1 MTIFDLDN
9 KQKTKHLQVL
19 ESLMEQGH
27 ALQATHNPETWR
39 LSALTLALHMHDCYS
54 LFSDLKEHWANHLP
68 FEEAWDV
75 DFQEWTN
82 NIWSMVNNVS
92 SFTEQSEYSHWKQLC
107 EEDYQTFIDKAQDCL
122 DGKLP
127 LSELTNFLKD
137 KNSGLRQVVID
148 SGEEFSQLLID
159 IDRTLN
165 DSPSQ
170 LYESFFDEIMQAYQ
184 NEHPIPMIEDNYM
197 LKPYAQWKA
206 SIVRKKL
213 PDKILSKLNSIVKQ
227 MSESVFWQEV
237 WEDCF
242 NQDNKEIDRE
252 GFGRFIFTNRKIII
266 GDNSN
271 PCRERLEKCFGALSL
286 CELLWHEHEMLTNPT
301 TNFDLLKEKILP
313 DIQPLNSLVKEEKAD
328 VYQRIW
334 NSIFQN
340 ETIMQRMAE
349 ESPTTFKGGYNKKL
363 VCNIIGMMCDKDI
376 FSKSKNKIDEYIYTD
391 TTVYKYLNE
400 TAVRKDNSSCAM
412 SESIKQAIEK
422 IIENPS

>member
-1 MTIFDLDN
+1 
-9 KQKTKHLQVL
+9 
-19 ESLMEQGH
+19 
-27 ALQATHNPETWR
+27 
-39 LSALTLALHMHDCYS
+39 
-54 LFSDLKEHWANHLP
+54 
-68 FEEAWDV
+68 
-75 DFQEWTN
+75 
-82 NIWSMVNNVS
+82 
-92 SFTEQSEYSHWKQLC
+92 
-107 EEDYQTFIDKAQDCL
+107 
-122 DGKLP
+122 
-127 LSELTNFLKD
+127 
-137 KNSGLRQVVID
+137 
-148 SGEEFSQLLID
+148 
-159 IDRTLN
+159 
-165 DSPSQ
+165 
-170 LYESFFDEIMQAYQ
+170 MQAYQ

-213 PDKILSKLNSIVKQ
+213 SDKILSKLNSIVKQ